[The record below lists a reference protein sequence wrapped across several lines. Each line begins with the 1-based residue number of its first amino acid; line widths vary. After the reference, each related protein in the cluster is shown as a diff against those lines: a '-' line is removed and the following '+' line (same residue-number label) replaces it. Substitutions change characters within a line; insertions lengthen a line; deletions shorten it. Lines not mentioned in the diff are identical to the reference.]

1 MNLFSRPSKV
11 MRRKGLKLW
20 KHGMA
25 KHIKTKASIQK
36 ITGKLLKKL
45 WINIDFMQWVWM
57 FAAKISHDRRTL
69 VARLME
75 EGTNIM
81 EMVTKSDIAWSIL
94 VLLNN
99 EKYWDYLGGKR
110 TSVAPAIEEGP
121 SEELSEDGD
130 ESAEEEV
137 DPTLPELLPH
147 HDLRGPPESP
157 ARGTRAAKKRGA

>member
-1 MNLFSRPSKV
+1 M
-11 MRRKGLKLW
+11 
-20 KHGMA
+20 
-25 KHIKTKASIQK
+25 
-36 ITGKLLKKL
+36 
-45 WINIDFMQWVWM
+45 
-57 FAAKISHDRRTL
+57 

-121 SEELSEDGD
+121 SEEPSEDGD
-130 ESAEEEV
+130 ESEEEEV
-137 DPTLPELLPH
+137 DPTLPELRPH
-147 HDLRGPPESP
+147 PESRKARTQLSEDGDPPNLLQGGPERPRREGLERHLLRGGPERP
-157 ARGTRAAKKRGA
+157 RRQGLERHRQGGIRV